1 MIGGSFS
8 VGQRL
13 TLNHQVHRVLRDLGK
28 GVISLEELATGRI
41 VEHALPDLLVAWK
54 AGNLILGDGSVTP
67 DSALN
72 QAIASAHLDAFRQT
86 YSEAEQDQAKA
97 RLAFVERLE
106 KLPRTVSVMG
116 PLIEEIWA
124 DKKLWKGGNPLKA
137 CPHFTTVL
145 AWITAY
151 QDSGRDIRVLVDS
164 NQRKGNTSG
173 RHHEIVQTIVRDLIE
188 TRYLT
193 LERPPLKAVR
203 KEAVGLINQRNAT
216 RLKSEQL
223 TIPGYGYFRTLV
235 KAMAPYDVHR
245 ARYGQRAA
253 DIKFRAAGR
262 GVPALQPLARAAM
275 DHSRM
280 DVFVVDERTGLPL
293 GRPWLTLI
301 IDEHSRYVLGY
312 YLGFEEPSNV
322 SMTRAL
328 RHALAP
334 KDPHPDLTN
343 PWDAWGVIDRR
354 VVDNGLEFHAR
365 ALEAGAGRYGIDIQF
380 CPRRK
385 PWYKGKIERFF
396 GTLNTGLLA
405 DMKGKTFSS
414 VVLKGDYDPIKHAVM
429 SLATLRRVV
438 QMWIVDVY
446 HQEVHSGL
454 GMTPQEAWNDGIQRV
469 DRYLPPSSVAVDAAF
484 SAACQRELSHKG
496 IEFDSLFYN
505 SPDLG
510 ALRELH
516 GNKIKVEVRTCDDD
530 LGHVVVVSPDQQT
543 LIKVPAL
550 EVEYAAGLTRWQ
562 HKVCKRYQRR
572 VQEDEAREISLQAAR
587 QKIRSLIEEDMRLGS
602 RKSRKS
608 QQRFMEDDTSS
619 AVDNPVE
626 RPVPAVAAEPAAAAV
641 AEPSPTA
648 PSGPT
653 PASAKPTPNA
663 PGAPASASRKRPAQ
677 APEEDE
683 DADDVPTFTS
693 RKLKPRAAA

>member
-8 VGQRL
+8 AGQRL
-13 TLNHQVHRVLRDLGK
+13 TLNHQLHRVLRDLGK

-41 VEHALPDLLVAWK
+41 VELALPDLLVAWK

-116 PLIEEIWA
+116 PLIQEIWA

-145 AWITAY
+145 AWIRAY
-151 QDSGRDIRVLVDS
+151 HDSGRDIRVLVDG
-164 NQRKGNTSG
+164 NHRKGNASG

-216 RLKSEQL
+216 RLKYEQL
-223 TIPGYGYFRTLV
+223 TIPGYGYFRALV

-253 DIKFRAAGR
+253 DIKFRTAGR

-343 PWDAWGVIDRR
+343 PWDAWGVIDLL

-414 VVLKGDYDPIKHAVM
+414 VLLKGDYDPAKHAVM
-429 SLATLRRVV
+429 SLATLRRVL
-438 QMWIVDVY
+438 QIWIVDVY

-454 GMTPQEAWNDGIQRV
+454 GMTPQEAWNNGIQQV
-469 DRYLPPSSVAVDAAF
+469 DRYLPPSSVALEAAF
-484 SAACQRELSHKG
+484 SASCRRELTHKG
-496 IEFDSLFYN
+496 IEFDSLLYN
-505 SPDLG
+505 SRELG

-516 GNKIKVEVRTCDDD
+516 GSRINVEVRTCDDD
-530 LGHVVVVSPDQQT
+530 LGHVVVVSPDQIT

-550 EVEYAAGLTRWQ
+550 DPEYALGLTRWQ
-562 HKVCKRYQRR
+562 HKVCKRFQRR
-572 VQEDEAREISLQAAR
+572 VQEDDAREISLLEAR
-587 QKIRSLIEEDMRLGS
+587 QRIRALIDEDMRLGS
-602 RKSRKS
+602 RKTRKS
-608 QQRFMEDDTSS
+608 QQRFIGEGVPTAES
-619 AVDNPVE
+619 AATGKVDQTLADPAT
-626 RPVPAVAAEPAAAAV
+626 PAVPAPEPELPPAPVAKEKKS
-641 AEPSPTA
+641 PSDPL
-648 PSGPT
+648 PRPT
-653 PASAKPTPNA
+653 PKPGGP
-663 PGAPASASRKRPAQ
+663 Q
-677 APEEDE
+677 AEDE
-683 DADDVPTFTS
+683 GDDHIPTFTS
-693 RKLKPRAAA
+693 RKVRQGLAT